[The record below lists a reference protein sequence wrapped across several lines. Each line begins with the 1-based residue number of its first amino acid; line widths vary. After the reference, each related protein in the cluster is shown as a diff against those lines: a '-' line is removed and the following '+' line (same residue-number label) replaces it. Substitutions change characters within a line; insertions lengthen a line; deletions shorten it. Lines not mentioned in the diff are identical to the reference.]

1 MIFEKILLMLIIPFI
16 LSRIVSIL
24 LVKKIVKNKNVQDVI
39 EAIVLIVFVVI
50 INIIEEYLL

>member
-1 MIFEKILLMLIIPFI
+1 MIFEKILLILIFPFI

>member
-1 MIFEKILLMLIIPFI
+1 MIFEKILLILIIPFI

>member
-1 MIFEKILLMLIIPFI
+1 MKKILLILIIPFI